1 MMTLSLLLKVT
12 LVLGAALAGTWIA
25 RRSRAAV
32 RHLLLASSF
41 AMLLV
46 LPAASVLSPA
56 VDLIVPRAMEA
67 AIFPLEFVEPA
78 DVAGARASSSATS
91 GAAAGLPEPWNWP
104 SMSEV
109 TTAIWAA
116 GALVFL
122 LPVAFG
128 LWQVRVLRRT
138 ALPWPTGQA
147 LTITLAQAA
156 GVNRRVDILLHESLP
171 GPMTSGTLSPAIFL
185 PADAAS
191 WPRADLTR
199 AIVHELEHVKR
210 LDWLTQC
217 VARVTAA
224 AYWFHP
230 VVWFAWR
237 RFALE
242 AERACDDAV
251 LSGSNTD
258 DTEYADQLVHLAQ
271 KLSASPAQLHLAMA
285 SRRDLSARIRAVLDS
300 GQARGRAGRQVV
312 LLAWTTAVMLVAIVS
327 PLRLQAGAVQVAS
340 PSASGQATR
349 YDVATVK
356 SCEPEDNPTGA
367 RGTYGGT
374 NATFSPGR
382 FYVPCVTTEQLIY
395 LAYASAGVPPGE
407 QLVNDNPGA
416 GSNASKVRG
425 GPDWVHS
432 LRDKYRVEATA
443 AGVTDRQ
450 VLMGAMLRT
459 LLEERFKL
467 RLHRETEDVA
477 MLKLVV
483 ARSGLKLKPMKEGDC
498 EPFNSADPAAKSA
511 KPICGA
517 LLMDSVDGR
526 TRWTF
531 GGFPMSQIASSM
543 SRQAGAH
550 VRDETGLTENYLFR
564 LEFVRDSDAAGSS
577 ATKGPDIFTAVQEQ
591 LGLKLEPT
599 RGPRGYLVIDA
610 IERPTPDEP
619 MPARAQGPGPRG
631 R

>member
-56 VDLIVPRAMEA
+56 VDVIVPRSIEVVMT
-67 AIFPLEFVEPA
+67 PLDLAEPV
-78 DVAGARASSSATS
+78 DVSGARESSRDTS
-91 GAAAGLPEPWNWP
+91 RTAAGLPQAWRWP
-104 SMSEV
+104 SASEI
-109 TTAIWAA
+109 TITIWAA
-116 GALVFL
+116 GALIFL

-128 LWQVRVLRRT
+128 LWQVRVLRRS
-138 ALPWPTGQA
+138 ALPWQTGQV
-147 LTITLAQAA
+147 LVGTLAHAA
-156 GVNRRVDILLHESLP
+156 GVNRRVDILLHESMP
-171 GPMTSGTLSPAIFL
+171 GPMTSGTFWPAIFL
-185 PADAAS
+185 PTDATS

-199 AIVHELEHVKR
+199 AIVHELEHVR
-210 LDWLTQC
+210 RFDWLTQC
-217 VARVTAA
+217 LARVTAA

-230 VVWFAWR
+230 VVWIAWR

-251 LSGSNTD
+251 LCGSNTD
-258 DTEYADQLVHLAQ
+258 DTAYADQLLLLARR
-271 KLSASPAQLHLAMA
+271 LSASPAQLHLAMA
-285 SRRDLSARIRAVLDS
+285 SRRDLSARIRAVLDN
-300 GQARGRAGRQVV
+300 GQQRGRAGRIVV
-312 LLAWTTAVMLVAIVS
+312 LLSCGLAIVFVAVVS
-327 PLRLQAGAVQVAS
+327 PLRLQAGAVQAAT
-340 PSASGQATR
+340 PPASGQATR

-356 SCEPEDNPTGA
+356 ACEPEDNPTGA

-395 LAYASAGVPPGE
+395 LAYAGAGVPPGE
-407 QLVNDNPGA
+407 QLLNDNPGA

-443 AGVTDRQ
+443 AGVTERQ

-483 ARSGLKLKPMKEGDC
+483 AKNGLKLKPMKEGDC
-498 EPFNSADPAAKSA
+498 EPFNPVDPVAKSA
-511 KPICGA
+511 KPVCGA
-517 LLMDSVDGR
+517 LMMNTVDGL
-526 TRWTF
+526 TQWTF
-531 GGFPMSQIASSM
+531 GGFPMSQFAYSM

-564 LEFVRDSDAAGSS
+564 LDFVRDPDAAGSS

-610 IERPTPDEP
+610 IERPTPDGP
-619 MPARAQGPGPRG
+619 VPARAQGPGPRA